1 MLASDYEISKIVKG
15 DTQAPQSMT
24 VDWIRVWQA

>member
-1 MLASDYEISKIVKG
+1 MLASDYEISKIVK
-15 DTQAPQSMT
+15 DSKLPQSMT

>member
-1 MLASDYEISKIVKG
+1 MLASDYEISKIGSDSKL
-15 DTQAPQSMT
+15 PQSMN

>member
-1 MLASDYEISKIVKG
+1 MLASDYEISKIGG
-15 DTQAPQSMT
+15 DSKLPQSMT